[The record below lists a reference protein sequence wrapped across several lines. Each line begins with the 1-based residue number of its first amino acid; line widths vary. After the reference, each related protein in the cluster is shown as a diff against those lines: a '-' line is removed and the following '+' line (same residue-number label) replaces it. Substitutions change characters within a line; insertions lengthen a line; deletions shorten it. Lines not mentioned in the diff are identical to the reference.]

1 MALDLDRMKVTK
13 EEKET
18 AEEVLANLP
27 TLNKALVQPRM
38 TLDAVRVLIKVEAD
52 TRHRMTTLQRLVAR
66 FNVLEAK
73 QNEEDLMAYVTTKVR
88 GQKGQAS

>member
-1 MALDLDRMKVTK
+1 MALDLDKMRVSK
-13 EEKET
+13 EEREA

-27 TLNKALVQPRM
+27 VLAKALMQPKM

-52 TRHRMTTLQRLVAR
+52 DRHRMTTLQRLIAR

-73 QNEEDLMAYVTTKVR
+73 HNEEALMAYVTERVK
-88 GQKGQAS
+88 KGQG

>member
-1 MALDLDRMKVTK
+1 MALDLDKVRVTK

-27 TLNKALVQPRM
+27 TLNRSLVQPKM

-52 TRHRMTTLQRLVAR
+52 HRHRMTTLQRLIAR
-66 FNVLEAK
+66 YNVLEAK
-73 QNEEDLMAYVTTKVR
+73 QNEEDLMAYVTDVV
-88 GQKGQAS
+88 KGLR

>member
-1 MALDLDRMKVTK
+1 MALDLEKVRVTK

-27 TLNKALVQPRM
+27 TLNRALVQPKM
-38 TLDAVRVLIKVEAD
+38 TLGAVRVLIKVEAD
-52 TRHRMTTLQRLVAR
+52 TRHRMTTLQRLIAR

-73 QNEEDLMAYVTTKVR
+73 QNEEDLMAYVTDKV
-88 GQKGQAS
+88 KGPR